1 MFFTVT
7 FVCFTVPFLIEII
20 LNVCAF
26 PNEASEEMRSVYQ
39 AYDKRNNVDG
49 TGGIFWVCVYIIYI
63 RDCTQF
69 SFLVVRYLIIY
80 TLWSFSI
87 VLLANI
93 ISILKN
99 GILGNYDRF

>member
-49 TGGIFWVCVYIIYI
+49 TGGIFWVCGIYYLYPGLYAVFI
-63 RDCTQF
+63 FGSQIFNYLHIMEFFDCTF
-69 SFLVVRYLIIY
+69 
-80 TLWSFSI
+80 
-87 VLLANI
+87 
-93 ISILKN
+93 
-99 GILGNYDRF
+99 G

>member
-1 MFFTVT
+1 M
-7 FVCFTVPFLIEII
+7 VPVEYFGC
-20 LNVCAF
+20 V
-26 PNEASEEMRSVYQ
+26 
-39 AYDKRNNVDG
+39 
-49 TGGIFWVCVYIIYI
+49 VYIIYI

-99 GILGNYDRF
+99 GILDNYDRF